1 MKKILLVI
9 VFLILFTGCSLSTI
23 NDNKPQ
29 EAIDTLFEKYRNKD
43 DNVIEQLKDTIENEL
58 SKDEQKKEYEKL
70 MEKQYDNLSYEIK
83 NVDENKDTATATV
96 DITVLNYKSAIND
109 AEKELK
115 NNPEKFNDDNNNFS
129 EEKFM
134 DYKIELMKDVKN
146 TVTHTLNLTLTKSNG
161 MWMVDDL
168 SSDDITKIHGLY

>member
-1 MKKILLVI
+1 MII
-9 VFLILFTGCSLSTI
+9 
-23 NDNKPQ
+23 
-29 EAIDTLFEKYRNKD
+29 KYRNKD

-83 NVDENKDTATATV
+83 NVKENKDTATATV

-146 TVTHTLNLTLTKSNG
+146 TVTHTLTLNLTKSNG